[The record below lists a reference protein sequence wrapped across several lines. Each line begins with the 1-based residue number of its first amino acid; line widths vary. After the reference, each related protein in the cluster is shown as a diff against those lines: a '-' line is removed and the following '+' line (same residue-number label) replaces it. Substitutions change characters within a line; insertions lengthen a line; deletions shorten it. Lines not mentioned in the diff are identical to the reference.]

1 MCVHFFTNK
10 KLWARFCYKQTQLSD
25 DLFSRNL
32 SSDINGKRDFTNIST
47 LNKLVDCSFK
57 MSLNGYNSGNNKL
70 IAVIKGLNLKLIL
83 QDTVEIFVFCQRISN
98 STTVTQKMEIH
109 QSLLSKTK
117 KSYHYLG
124 KSWIIY
130 KNWKNIWRMTL
141 YFLQVIYFRS
151 NYLYVGF
158 GSKPSD

>member
-1 MCVHFFTNK
+1 MAFKIELYAPWATSQNK
-10 KLWARFCYKQTQLSD
+10 QFHQT
-25 DLFSRNL
+25 
-32 SSDINGKRDFTNIST
+32 TNIST

-124 KSWIIY
+124 MSWIIY

-141 YFLQVIYFRS
+141 YLLQEIYLRS
-151 NYLYVGF
+151 YYFFPTKERGN
-158 GSKPSD
+158 